1 MNLFNANQLN
11 RILFN
16 LLGLTVLFLLQQYR
30 VLSIAGINPNLLLI
44 GFLVIIFFQE
54 QPIWL
59 FIITSFLFLV
69 IIFWFFNFWFLP
81 ILILTLLVI
90 IMDFF
95 KNLLTAN
102 KFIDFN
108 LAFLIMS
115 GLFYSLLFIFGVSF
129 KLMPWVIF
137 QELIYSIILGIIVIK
152 FGYLKYEKR

>member
-1 MNLFNANQLN
+1 MNLFSANQLN
-11 RILFN
+11 KILFN

-30 VLSIAGINPNLLLI
+30 VLSIVGINPNLLLI
-44 GFLVIIFFQE
+44 GFLVIIFFQK

-69 IIFWFFNFWFLP
+69 IIFWVFNFWFLP

-95 KNLLTAN
+95 KNLLTGN

-108 LAFLIMS
+108 LAFFIIS
-115 GLFYSLLFIFGVSF
+115 SLFGITLR
-129 KLMPWVIF
+129 LMPWVFF
-137 QELIYSIILGIIVIK
+137 QELIYSMILGVIIIK